1 MPTLKELLKEMAEGM
16 PEGGTAIDSATV
28 TTYKGRKIELR
39 ETTGLDETIVTKLLG
54 SKFTPNSAGAMLYR
68 SGLMARSVVSIDGE
82 KPNPIRKAEDIDL
95 FWATFTSKEKAQ
107 IDKKY
112 SQLNEF
118 KEDDE
123 QLSE

>member
-1 MPTLKELLKEMAEGM
+1 MPTLKELLKEMAEDM
-16 PEGGTAIDSATV
+16 PEGGTTIEATSV
-28 TTYKGRKIELR
+28 TTYKGRVIVLR

-54 SKFTPNSAGAMLYR
+54 KKFTPDSAGAMSYR
-68 SGLMARSVVSIDGE
+68 AGLMARSVVSIDGE

-107 IDKKY
+107 TDKKY
-112 SQLNEF
+112 SALNEF